1 METLQRAMGIWD
13 SLLQIFLNAMLVG
26 QPNCGIEMNNQSYK
40 NKTSPVTTVQDQL

>member
-1 METLQRAMGIWD
+1 METLQKAMGIWD

-26 QPNCGIEMNNQSYK
+26 QLNCGIEMKKSYK